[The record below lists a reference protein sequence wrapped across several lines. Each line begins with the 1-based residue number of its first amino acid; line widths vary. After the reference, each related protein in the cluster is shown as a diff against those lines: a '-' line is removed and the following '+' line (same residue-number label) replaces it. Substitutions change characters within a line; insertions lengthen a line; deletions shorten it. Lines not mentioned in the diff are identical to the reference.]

1 MVKRRVESEYAIRSS
16 SEAVRPSIE
25 EKVGGRREMKG
36 AVASW
41 LKGMNVNVAG
51 VLVAVLTFALSMLAF
66 GLMVRGELSAFRAET
81 RADNAEFR
89 EEVRSDLEEMR
100 ADNAEF
106 EAEVRAD
113 IAEIRADNKEL
124 GEQLDNIESVLDTR
138 LDDIEREQARMQG
151 VTSVLQ
157 DAVDVSARQPDNP

>member
-1 MVKRRVESEYAIRSS
+1 
-16 SEAVRPSIE
+16 
-25 EKVGGRREMKG
+25 MKG

-81 RADNAEFR
+81 RADNAAFRDEVRSDNAEFR

-100 ADNAEF
+100 SDNAEF